1 MAGPHLLDFSPMC
14 SRVLA
19 LVLSVVFLLSGV
31 FTAGPAIAAA
41 DSHAV
46 AVLAAAGHATDA
58 PAPGDLP
65 DGDVA
70 DHDQADSLLDV
81 PDQLAGRMGAGG
93 GALQAYRPDPGRTAS
108 LTHPHL
114 AGPQRP
120 PRAISHCA

>member
-1 MAGPHLLDFSPMC
+1 MC
-14 SRVLA
+14 FRVLA

-41 DSHAV
+41 DSHAGAALV
-46 AVLAAAGHATDA
+46 AAGSAADA
-58 PAPGDLP
+58 AAPGDLP

-81 PDQLAGRMGAGG
+81 PDQLDGPHAVRCA
-93 GALQAYRPDPGRTAS
+93 ALQAYRPGPGRTAR

-120 PRAISHCA
+120 PRAAGHSA

>member
-1 MAGPHLLDFSPMC
+1 MAGPHLLDFSPMS

-19 LVLSVVFLLSGV
+19 LVLSVVFLLSAV
-31 FTAGPAIAAA
+31 FTAGPVIAA
-41 DSHAV
+41 DPHAV
-46 AVLAAAGHATDA
+46 AVLTAAGHAADPA
-58 PAPGDLP
+58 APGDLP

-81 PDQLAGRMGAGG
+81 PDQLAGPHAARCA
-93 GALQAYRPDPGRTAS
+93 ALQAYRPDPGRTAS

-120 PRAISHCA
+120 PRTISHCA